1 MSKKCYHEEK
11 GVNFNDLHN
20 VKPDPDGC
28 TCDVGAT
35 GPAAV
40 KVDENKKTGNC
51 YHNHKGVDFNDLHG
65 AKPDPDGCT
74 CDVGATGPAAVK

>member
-20 VKPDPDGC
+20 AKPDPDC

-40 KVDENKKTGNC
+40 KVDENEKTGNC

-65 AKPDPDGCT
+65 AKPDPNCT
-74 CDVGATGPAAVK
+74 CDAGATGPAAVK